1 MHGDLSTYL
10 TNFDPLRSLL
20 CTRYLLHLF
29 IYFIKGV
36 GKQREKWKIR
46 QDTGSSTLT
55 DERIRKLETVEFKLY
70 LGKGQHAKVHGL
82 YMTERKTEEFNQ
94 RIQELA
100 QFRAQHGHC
109 RVPFA
114 DPQYNSLAQWCSRF
128 NRKLRSHQLT
138 GPMAVAAP
146 PPPGD
151 DGETGVGTA
160 GGNNGEGNSAS
171 TTEGGATMAKEKEM
185 RVLLERKKK
194 LEGLGFDFDYRF
206 HRKDE
211 VADGPKNNN
220 DRWNEKFDALKQYKE
235 RVGNA
240 DVPSTYREGEAKK
253 DASLATWVSKQR
265 EQWRNKQR
273 GNKGR
278 KISDEREEKLAS
290 LGFNFEVLDAMWDAR
305 YAELKQFHEKYG
317 TTDVTET
324 TGSRSLW
331 QWCKRQREAFRQFL
345 QDQTGPMT
353 NVRIAKMESLGFDWK
368 YERTN
373 EALEAKGSKGAG
385 TTEKKT
391 KGRVGR
397 PKKKDAVSTDTGVTM
412 ETATEAAAASER
424 ATGGNAGGEMT
435 QSEIEDIEAA
445 IRDVMQRYGSQ
456 HDDDNDGR
464 NNNDPAKW
472 LAMFH
477 QLIQYKKDHGH
488 CRVPQ
493 REKEYDGLG
502 LWVKVQRLEY
512 RNLVDNKTGPGKAR
526 LSQWRLELLQK
537 IDFVFVAANPTSF
550 EGRLEQLRAF
560 KREFGHTKVPQN
572 FQRNKSLGKC
582 EYLVPGT
589 ISRFRYFL
597 LLT

>member
-1 MHGDLSTYL
+1 MIRCAHCSALGT
-10 TNFDPLRSLL
+10 F
-20 CTRYLLHLF
+20 LHLF

-46 QDTGSSTLT
+46 QETGSSTLT

-94 RIQELA
+94 RFQELA

-171 TTEGGATMAKEKEM
+171 TTEGGATTAKEKEM

-317 TTDVTET
+317 TTDVTEK

-353 NVRIAKMESLGFDWK
+353 NVRIAKMESVGFDWK

-373 EALEAKGSKGAG
+373 EALEAKGSKAAG